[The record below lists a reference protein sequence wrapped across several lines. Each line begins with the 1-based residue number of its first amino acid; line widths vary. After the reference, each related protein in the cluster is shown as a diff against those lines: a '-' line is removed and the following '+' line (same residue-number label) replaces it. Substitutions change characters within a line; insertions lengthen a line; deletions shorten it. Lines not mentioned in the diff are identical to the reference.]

1 MPVFDQAIDYGAETP
16 SGTIPVPCRRYE
28 KPVRKR

>member
-1 MPVFDQAIDYGAETP
+1 MPVFDQAIGAETP

-28 KPVRKR
+28 SA